1 MAADAPFGL
10 VMLSDAGVIQ
20 QASPSFSAWVQ
31 MSDAS
36 LVGTHFEDL
45 LSPASQIVHATH
57 VMPLLEIT
65 GVAKEVLLEVVRADG
80 QRFSIMVF
88 AVRKPVGGGPGH
100 VTTLSVFDATEIRR
114 HEREL
119 RHAKQQ
125 AESAAQAL
133 RAANSQLSS
142 QSEALRITLRS
153 IADGVITV
161 DRDGL
166 ITSIN
171 PAAQCLF
178 GIDENQAIDRSL
190 ECLGALRTPG
200 SRRLLKTPDPLSK
213 AGQFEALFL
222 TQLGTER
229 HLSASVAH
237 LQDEAGCVVGAV
249 IVIRDV
255 TDERAMLHKLA
266 HEASHDHLT
275 GSNNRR
281 EFERR
286 LSTLV
291 GKANSSCHHVFYVD
305 VDQFKVVNDI
315 GGHAAGDQL
324 LVRIA
329 GILKAGVRQGDTVAR
344 LGGDEFGLILPHC
357 SQDSA
362 LRMAQH
368 LRTQIATLSL
378 PWKGRNF
385 SVTVSI
391 GMYSFGMHATS
402 EASVMAGADMACNLA
417 KEQGRNRIQAF
428 TDGDVRMQARRGEM
442 TWAAEIRRA
451 LDEGR
456 LRLHFQPIAALKP
469 RPGSFQH
476 GEMLLRIVDDEGK
489 LLPPASFI
497 SAAERYNQIQSV
509 DRWVIETAFRW
520 LSEHP
525 DHEASINLSG
535 QSIGDAQ
542 LLPFVLRQFQVS
554 GLSPHRVCFEITET
568 AAIGDLPSA
577 LTFMNALR
585 AVGVKF
591 ALDDFGIGMS
601 SFSYLKTLPVDFVKI
616 DGSFTKTLLTDPVNK
631 GIVEA
636 IVQIAK
642 LCGLKTIA
650 EWVETEEIKEVLVA
664 IGVDHA
670 QGWLIGKPMP
680 LLLEAHASQG
690 LLSDV

>member
-1 MAADAPFGL
+1 MVDAPFGL
-10 VMLSDAGVIQ
+10 VVLSDGGVIER
-20 QASPSFSAWVQ
+20 ANPSFSDWVH
-31 MSDAS
+31 MSEAS
-36 LVGTHFEDL
+36 LVGMPFEDL
-45 LSPASQIVHATH
+45 LSPASQIVHSTH
-57 VMPLLEIT
+57 MMPLLEIT
-65 GVAKEVLLEVVRADG
+65 GAAKEVLLELVRPDG

-88 AVRKPVGGGPGH
+88 AVRQPAVDGTGH

-125 AESAAQAL
+125 AEAAAQAL
-133 RAANSQLSS
+133 REANIQLSR
-142 QSEALRITLRS
+142 QSEELRITLRS
-153 IADGVITV
+153 IAEGVITIG
-161 DRDGL
+161 RNGL

-171 PAAQCLF
+171 PAAQHLF
-178 GIDENQAIDRSL
+178 GVDESKAL
-190 ECLGALRTPG
+190 GMTPECLGTLRMPG
-200 SRRLLKTPDPLSK
+200 SRQPLPTSDPLSK
-213 AGQFEALFL
+213 FGQFEALLL
-222 TQLGTER
+222 TDLGIER

-237 LQDEAGCVVGAV
+237 LQDAIGSVAGAV
-249 IVIRDV
+249 LVIRDV
-255 TDERAMLHKLA
+255 TSERTLMQELA

-275 GSNNRR
+275 GSSNRR

-286 LSTLV
+286 LSTLM
-291 GKANSSCHHVFYVD
+291 GGDHASCHHVFCVD
-305 VDQFKVVNDI
+305 IDQFKVVNDL
-315 GGHAAGDQL
+315 GGHEMGDQL

-329 GILKAGVRQGDTVAR
+329 GILTSGVRQGDTVAR

-357 SQDSA
+357 PQDTA
-362 LRMAQH
+362 LRIAQH
-368 LRTQIATLSL
+368 LRMQIATLSV

-385 SVTVSI
+385 SATVSI
-391 GMYSFGMHATS
+391 GMYSFGAHATS
-402 EASVMAGADMACNLA
+402 EASVMAGANMACNLA

-428 TDGDVRMQARRGEM
+428 AEGDVRMQARRGEM

-451 LDEGR
+451 LEDNR

-469 RPGSFQH
+469 RPGSLKH
-476 GEMLLRIVDDEGK
+476 GEMLLRIVDDDGE

-509 DRWVIETAFRW
+509 DRWVIGTAFRW

-542 LLPFVLRQFQVS
+542 LLPFVLRQFDIS

-577 LTFMNALR
+577 LMFMNALR
-585 AVGVKF
+585 AVGVRF

-642 LCGLKTIA
+642 LCGLQTIA
-650 EWVETEEIKEVLVA
+650 EWVETEEVKEVLHA

-680 LLLEAHASQG
+680 LVLDIHQRPRQHH
-690 LLSDV
+690 DV